1 MPPLLSAAGAGAG
14 SLATATVALSETVA
28 RAIIVPRPMTDPVSA
43 GSFCV
48 SVGGEGEQRRLFL
61 CIRRQGGG
69 GEG

>member
-69 GEG
+69 EG